1 MTKHGFESTSDAEF
15 ADSSLIRGLKNTD
28 AESDSMRIAEDRR
41 FQALL
46 ADLSSR
52 QQEIDSLVGNERQL
66 YMALV
71 AAVFTAAGAVVVA
84 TGLNVAAFGILG
96 KWLPSMV
103 LFLTAVLLWLPVA
116 NSQSQLTI
124 RLNAIYIERQLV
136 PAIRDLCARQG
147 STDKFQVLGWEGFAH
162 HRLKRAPVIRRLAI
176 VAQAMYVS
184 VLYLPAGVTFCFY
197 ILGTERWKPGSTLTI
212 EIIGL
217 VVIIVEVLSSTA
229 LAIATYRSS
238 ALVD

>member
-1 MTKHGFESTSDAEF
+1 MTGSKS
-15 ADSSLIRGLKNTD
+15 ID
-28 AESDSMRIAEDRR
+28 AESDSMRVAEERR
-41 FQALL
+41 FQALM

-52 QQEIDSLVGNERQL
+52 QHEIDSLVGNERQL

-71 AAVFTAAGAVVVA
+71 AAVFTAAGAIVVA
-84 TGLNVAAFGILG
+84 TGLNVAAIGILG

-124 RLNAIYIERQLV
+124 RLNAIYIEKQLV
-136 PAIRDLCARQG
+136 PAIRDLSAKPIRDLSAQPG
-147 STDKFQVLGWEGFAH
+147 SNNTFQVLGWEGFQH
-162 HRLKRAPVIRRLAI
+162 HRLKRAPVIRRLKILAES
-176 VAQAMYVS
+176 MYVS

-197 ILGTERWKPGSTLTI
+197 FVGTERWKPGAPLPI

-217 VVIIVEVLSSTA
+217 IVIIVEFLSAAA
-229 LAIATYRSS
+229 LAIATYKSS